1 MDMGLQPWF
10 VRSLL
15 TSAHIKVRGCSME
28 EESGC
33 EESVDGISGGVRCN
47 FEFNIGRIRT
57 IFLFCS
63 YLKWIK
69 ICHVKQISFNIFHW
83 LSCARMCSLV
93 SARLSFAT
101 RTGWR
106 QGRRRQTK
114 VFVVLQQM
122 CDMSSKYSCNNCVE
136 EGHFRF
142 MRAKQPLA
150 K

>member
-1 MDMGLQPWF
+1 
-10 VRSLL
+10 
-15 TSAHIKVRGCSME
+15 ME

-47 FEFNIGRIRT
+47 FD
-57 IFLFCS
+57 
-63 YLKWIK
+63 YAIK

-83 LSCARMCSLV
+83 LSCVRMCSLA

-122 CDMSSKYSCNNCVE
+122 CDMCSKY
-136 EGHFRF
+136 
-142 MRAKQPLA
+142 
-150 K
+150 